1 MHQLHPRIWYYTA
14 QAKIVTRLTDDH
26 ADGGSTCSGVPKS
39 SGERTSRKV
48 EQGARV
54 DPLRGRGWDWSGFP
68 PVRARPVSPART
80 DSHT

>member
-1 MHQLHPRIWYYTA
+1 MHQLYPRIWYYTA

-39 SGERTSRKV
+39 SGERTKRKV

-54 DPLRGRGWDWSGFP
+54 DPAPWPGLGLEWFSSWSVHG
-68 PVRARPVSPART
+68 A
-80 DSHT
+80 

>member
-1 MHQLHPRIWYYTA
+1 MRQLHPRIWYYTA

-39 SGERTSRKV
+39 SGERTKRKV

-54 DPLRGRGWDWSGFP
+54 DPAPWPGLGLEWFSSWSVHG
-68 PVRARPVSPART
+68 A
-80 DSHT
+80 